1 MSKRPSA
8 LDLLMRYG
16 PVALLVIVG
25 LVLPQTTS
33 DYWLGR
39 IVLWIPLAIAALGL
53 NLLTGY
59 NGQISVGHFAFYGVG
74 AYACGLL
81 IVKAGWSMGW
91 SVLGA
96 VVICFIVGTVI
107 GLPAL
112 RIKGLYLALVTL
124 AVAVLFPDLVKHF
137 ASVTGGSSGLYITTD
152 HLNSRGVVVQ
162 RTIQLLAPD
171 WLGMTSAQ
179 WTFYLFFAVAVVA
192 FIVGRNVVHS
202 RVGRS
207 MIAIRDN
214 EVAAEVNGVNVAA
227 VKVLTFGLS
236 SALAGLGGALFALKQ
251 GQLFPQ
257 SFVLTFSLAL
267 LVAVVVGGPAST
279 LGPAIGA
286 IFVGVFD
293 DLIRPELPDQWAAIS
308 PLILGL
314 SLVGLM
320 LVAPGG
326 ITGMARQLAA
336 RVQRSRTVPT
346 AAPPSDATMSNQPST
361 T

>member
-1 MSKRPSA
+1 
-8 LDLLMRYG
+8 
-16 PVALLVIVG
+16 
-25 LVLPQTTS
+25 
-33 DYWLGR
+33 
-39 IVLWIPLAIAALGL
+39 
-53 NLLTGY
+53 
-59 NGQISVGHFAFYGVG
+59 
-74 AYACGLL
+74 
-81 IVKAGWSMGW
+81 VKAGWLMW
-91 SVLGA
+91 WAVLGA
-96 VVICFIVGTVI
+96 IVISFVVGLVV

-124 AVAVLFPDLVKHF
+124 SVAVLFPDLVKHF

-152 HLNSRGVVVQ
+152 QLNSRGVVVP
-162 RTIQLLAPD
+162 RSIELLSPEG
-171 WLGMTSAQ
+171 LGLSSEQ
-179 WTFYLFFAVAVVA
+179 WTFYLFLVIAIVA
-192 FIVGRNVVHS
+192 FVVVRNIVAS

-227 VKVLTFGLS
+227 VKVFTFGLS
-236 SALAGLGGALFALKQ
+236 SALAGLGGALFALHQ
-251 GQLFPQ
+251 AQLFPQ
-257 SFVLTFSLAL
+257 SFILTFSLAL

-293 DLIRPELPDQWAAIS
+293 DLVKPELPDQWAAIS

-336 RVQRSRTVPT
+336 RVQRSRSTPTLPLDAAVPK
-346 AAPPSDATMSNQPST
+346 QPT
-361 T
+361 TT

>member
-1 MSKRPSA
+1 MSGERRP
-8 LDLLMRYG
+8 LDLALRYG
-16 PVALLVIVG
+16 PPAALVIVG
-25 LVLPQTTS
+25 LVLPMTTS

-39 IVLWIPLAIAALGL
+39 LVLWIPLAIAALGL

-74 AYACGLL
+74 AYATGLL
-81 IVKAGWSMGW
+81 IVKAHWAMGW
-91 SVLGA
+91 AVLGA
-96 VVICFIVGTVI
+96 IVISFVIGLIV

-112 RIKGLYLALVTL
+112 RIRGLYLALVTL

-137 ASVTGGSSGLYITTD
+137 ASITGGSSGLYITTEQ
-152 HLNSRGVVVQ
+152 LNSRGVVVP
-162 RTIQLLAPD
+162 RTIELLSPE
-171 WLGMTSAQ
+171 WLGLSSEQ
-179 WTFYLFFAVAVVA
+179 WTFYLFLASAVVA
-192 FIVGRNVVHS
+192 FVAVRNIIGS

-227 VKVLTFGLS
+227 VKVFTFGLS
-236 SALAGLGGALFALKQ
+236 SALAGLGGALFALHQ
-251 GQLFPQ
+251 AQLFPQ
-257 SFVLTFSLAL
+257 SFILTFSLAL

-286 IFVGVFD
+286 IFVGVFE
-293 DLIRPELPDQWAAIS
+293 DLVKPELPDQWAAIS

-336 RVQRSRTVPT
+336 RVQRSRTKPT
-346 AAPPSDATMSNQPST
+346 GPQPAALADQPT
-361 T
+361 TS

>member
-1 MSKRPSA
+1 MTDRRP
-8 LDLLMRYG
+8 LDVLFRYG
-16 PVALLVIVG
+16 PVALMVVVG
-25 LVLPQTTS
+25 LVLPLTTS

-39 IVLWIPLAIAALGL
+39 ILLWIPLAIAALGL
-53 NLLTGY
+53 NLLTGF

-74 AYACGLL
+74 AYTCGLL
-81 IVKAGWSMGW
+81 VAKWDWPMGLA
-91 SVLGA
+91 VLAA
-96 VVICFIVGTVI
+96 VVVCFVVGVVV

-137 ASVTGGSSGLYITTD
+137 ESVTGGSSGLYITTPEM
-152 HLNSRGVVVQ
+152 NSRGVVVE
-162 RTIQLLAPD
+162 RSIQILAPEGID
-171 WLGMTSAQ
+171 LSTEQ
-179 WTFYLFFAVAVVA
+179 WTFYLYLAVAIVA
-192 FIVGRNVVHS
+192 FIVVRNIVHS

-227 VKVLTFGLS
+227 VKVFTFGLS
-236 SALAGLGGALFALKQ
+236 SALAGLGGAMFALWEA
-251 GQLFPQ
+251 QLFPQ
-257 SFVLTFSLAL
+257 SFTLGFSLVL
-267 LVAVVVGGPAST
+267 LVAVVVGGPASV
-279 LGPAIGA
+279 LGPALGA
-286 IFVGVFD
+286 IFVGVFED
-293 DLIRPELPDQWAAIS
+293 MIKPELPDELSAVT

-326 ITGMARQLAA
+326 IAGMARQLAA
-336 RVQRSRTVPT
+336 RVQRSR
-346 AAPPSDATMSNQPST
+346 PPAGPAKPSGDPISTQPST

>member
-1 MSKRPSA
+1 MNERRP
-8 LDLLMRYG
+8 LDLALRFG
-16 PVALLVIVG
+16 PVAVLLIVG
-25 LVLPQTTS
+25 LALPMTTS

-39 IVLWIPLAIAALGL
+39 ILLWIPLAIAALGL
-53 NLLTGY
+53 NLLTGF

-74 AYACGLL
+74 AYTCGLL
-81 IVKAGWSMGW
+81 VAKSDWPMGPAVLVAVIVCF
-91 SVLGA
+91 
-96 VVICFIVGTVI
+96 VVGVIV

-137 ASVTGGSSGLYITTD
+137 ESVTGGSSGLYITTPQM
-152 HLNSRGVVVQ
+152 NSRGVEVE
-162 RTIQLLAPD
+162 RSIRILAPD
-171 WLGMTSAQ
+171 GVDLSSEQ
-179 WTFYLFFAVAVVA
+179 WTFYLYFAIAAVAFVV
-192 FIVGRNVVHS
+192 VRNIVHS

-236 SALAGLGGALFALKQ
+236 SALAGLGGAMFALWKA
-251 GQLFPQ
+251 QLFPQ
-257 SFVLTFSLAL
+257 SFSLGFSLVL
-267 LVAVVVGGPAST
+267 LVAVVVGGPASI
-279 LGPAIGA
+279 LGPALGA
-286 IFVGVFD
+286 IFVGVFED
-293 DLIRPELPDQWAAIS
+293 VIKPELPDAWAALT

-326 ITGMARQLAA
+326 IAGMARQLAA
-336 RVQRSRTVPT
+336 RVQRSRVGTGSS
-346 AAPPSDATMSNQPST
+346 APPESAMTNQPST